1 MKIFPSL
8 LSANFANLERDL
20 NPLVEEGVESYHLDV
35 MDGNFVPNISFGP
48 PVIRSLRKA
57 YPQIELDAHLM
68 VKDPFVV
75 LEPILKIGV
84 EWLSVHVEV
93 EPDVDKISRLCRQ
106 YDTGFGL
113 VFNPGTEIERGKKL
127 LPAADFV
134 LLMSVEPG
142 FGGQSF
148 NEETLDKVKKLKK
161 YFNGPIQMDG
171 GLGPNNVEKVVSAG
185 VDWVVAGSSVFGQ
198 AVPTA
203 AVRELLAAVD
213 QPAP

>member
-8 LSANFANLERDL
+8 LSANFANLERDI
-20 NPLVEEGVESYHLDV
+20 NPLVEEGVESFHLDI

-48 PVIRSLRKA
+48 PVIRSLRSA

-68 VKDPFVV
+68 VKDPLVV

-93 EPDVDKISRLCRQ
+93 EPPVQKIRRLCKK

-113 VFNPGTEIERGKKL
+113 VFNPSTKIKQAKDLLKL
-127 LPAADFV
+127 ADFV

-148 NEETLDKVKKLKK
+148 KEETLAKVEILKK
-161 YFNGPIQMDG
+161 CFDGQIQMDG
-171 GLGPNNVEKVVSAG
+171 GLGPENVEKVVSAG

-203 AVRELLAAVD
+203 GVRELLAAVD